1 MQKTKHN
8 KCVHN
13 FLLGLC
19 FLAFLTSGLWADED
33 GDNSGEEK
41 NLILD
46 WSNYIQA
53 QFTHTTKNTDS
64 FGIRRARLKLKGE
77 ISDLILFQLQVDP
90 LKSPILLDAQINM
103 RFSPYANLRFGQF
116 KVPFSLE
123 NLTSSSSLD
132 FINRSLVVE
141 KLCPGRDIG
150 ASGRD
155 IGISIYGD
163 AAKIK
168 YSFGIFNGSGIN
180 RLDNNDYKDL
190 SGRLVYSP
198 FDSLSVGFSYY
209 RGKYNGTE
217 VQSPVKR
224 NRKGLEFEFIRERF
238 SFKSEFIMAQD
249 NELERQGFYAQGAY
263 SLKPNEV
270 EILIRYDS
278 FDNNQNQQGECHK
291 IIHLG
296 WNWQITTNSKLQ
308 FNLEFH
314 NQEPFPGRDVVL
326 LALLQAG
333 F

>member
-1 MQKTKHN
+1 MLRTKHN
-8 KCVHN
+8 NNSVYYL
-13 FLLGLC
+13 FLILC
-19 FLAFLTSGLWADED
+19 FFALMINGLWADED
-33 GDNSGEEK
+33 KSGEEK

-46 WSNYIQA
+46 WSGYIQA
-53 QFTHTTKNTDS
+53 QFTHTTKDTDS

-103 RFSPYANLRFGQF
+103 RFSPLANLRFGQF

-163 AAKIK
+163 AAKIE
-168 YSFGIFNGSGIN
+168 YSLGLFNGSGIN
-180 RLDNNDYKDL
+180 RLDNNGYKDL

-217 VQSPVKR
+217 GQSPVKR
-224 NRKGLEFEFIRERF
+224 NRKGVEFKLIKGRF
-238 SFKSEFIMAQD
+238 SLKSEYIFAQD
-249 NELERQGFYAQGAY
+249 KELERQGGYVQGAY
-263 SLKPNEV
+263 FLNPKKTELLV
-270 EILIRYDS
+270 RYS
-278 FDNNQNQQGECHK
+278 HINNNRQFKGEYHK

-296 WNWQITTNSKLQ
+296 WNWHISKKSKFQ